1 MATENKEKIL
11 VIEDEA
17 LVARELEHR
26 LTKMGW
32 EVVGI
37 AYGDDA
43 IELAMETQPDL
54 LLTDIHLKNGV
65 DGIEV
70 AQKICE
76 EIDVPVVFL
85 TAYSDDQTVA
95 KAKLAT
101 PFGYIIK
108 PVENRELQ
116 ITIEM
121 ALYKFRIDKE
131 LKETQQLLQTALT
144 CIGSA
149 LVFVDDAGRVLN
161 VNKDAIRLLG
171 NTDAIGRNCQDL
183 LSLADG
189 SSVLKTIDAA
199 LHEKGIARL
208 SPFVIQVADQEM
220 KLVDGIVGPMD
231 AGGVL
236 MLRELAEINDS
247 VEMLG
252 APNDL
257 LANLGSEALIPTESA
272 LCQMLISPYGVEGAE
287 ANKIIE
293 KLSRQFDQH
302 VRSTDLV
309 SVFAGSLLSVS
320 MPYTSILEG
329 EQIAKTLLQEIN
341 SNVNIDEKIHFSI
354 GLAYSTA
361 GDKQPLELFRRTTVA
376 LNNARSAG
384 GSNIVVWDEG
394 LDEAIANRTS
404 EIRMER
410 ESHNVVLLWN
420 VMNVLSRAEDVETLS
435 QGFCEHMFPFFNF
448 TRIALLTRKNEA
460 LVTITG
466 FVQGEG
472 EVSSVAELNLS
483 AAEFQ
488 LINSLLGD
496 GSGFA
501 EQDQTWLFGL
511 GSERVLF
518 LDPVDAKDRAQT
530 DFLRTLVDYF
540 STGMSRFELLP
551 DIDPTDDF
559 FKVGDLVYRS
569 PQLASIVESIRLVAP
584 TDATVLITGDTGTG
598 KEMFAKYLHDLSPRS
613 DKPFIIVDCGAI
625 VSSLI
630 ESELFGHVRGA
641 FTGADKNFS
650 GRLKEADG
658 GTVLLDEIGELPL
671 DVQIKLLRFVQNRE
685 IVAVGTTEN
694 LTVDTRVIAATNKD
708 IKKMVE
714 EGTFRE
720 DLYYRLN
727 VFAIETPRLK
737 DRHEDILL
745 LAEHYLD
752 LYSQRYGKRSLG
764 FSRDAEQALLQYE
777 WPGNVRE
784 LINVINRAVILC
796 KDLSVNPIHLGLFS
810 TTEEPPTAKPDG
822 QTSLLERIRELVDC
836 SLAMKPDLP
845 PVGLWLEED
854 LILTSLEDNSRILSR
869 AATSLGIPEST
880 LRRKVGRLR
889 DTYGSVLPERPKGWF
904 DANRMLAEL
913 SGISKERRIP
923 VLDLACQSL
932 AKEIESRNL
941 LRQDAATLM
950 GVSVPTYRKLIG

>member
-1 MATENKEKIL
+1 MASDEKEKIL

-17 LVARELEHR
+17 LVARELKSR
-26 LTKMGW
+26 LIRMGW
-32 EVVGI
+32 DVVGI
-37 AYGDDA
+37 AYGDEA
-43 IELAMETQPDL
+43 IELARETQPDL

-76 EIDVPVVFL
+76 EIDIPVVFL

-95 KAKLAT
+95 KAKLVT
-101 PFGYIIK
+101 PFGFIIK

-116 ITIEM
+116 ITIDM

-149 LVFVDDAGRVLN
+149 LVFVDAAGHVLN
-161 VNKDAIRLLG
+161 VNKDAIELLG
-171 NTDAIGRNCQDL
+171 ETDAIGRKWQDL
-183 LSLADG
+183 LSLVHG
-189 SSVLKTIDAA
+189 SSVLKTINTA
-199 LHEKGIARL
+199 LDKKVIARL
-208 SPFVIQVADQEM
+208 SPFVMQVAEHEM

-236 MLRELAEINDS
+236 ILRELAEFNDS
-247 VEMLG
+247 VEMLA

-257 LANLGSEALIPTESA
+257 LASLGPEVLVPTETS
-272 LCQMLISPYGVEGAE
+272 LCQMLISPDGVDGNE
-287 ANKIIE
+287 ADKIIE
-293 KLSRQFDQH
+293 KLSHQLNQY

-329 EQIAKTLLQEIN
+329 EKIAKTLLQEIN
-341 SNVNIDEKIHFSI
+341 SNTGIGEKNRFSV
-354 GLAYSTA
+354 GLAYSIA
-361 GDKQPLELFRRTTVA
+361 GDQQPLELFRRTTMA
-376 LNNARSAG
+376 LNNALSTG
-384 GSNIVVWDEG
+384 GNKVVVWNEDFEKV
-394 LDEAIANRTS
+394 IASRTN
-404 EIRMER
+404 EIQMEL

-420 VMNVLSRAEDVETLS
+420 VMNVLSRAEDVESLCR
-435 QGFCEHMFPFFNF
+435 GFCEHMFHFFNF
-448 TRIALLTRKNEA
+448 NRIALLTRVNESVLA
-460 LVTITG
+460 VAA

-472 EVSSVAELNLS
+472 KVDSVSDLGLS

-488 LINSLLGD
+488 LINSLMID
-496 GSGFA
+496 GSGDA
-501 EQDQTWLFGL
+501 KLDKTWLFDL

-518 LDPVDAKDRAQT
+518 LDPVEPNEPAQSE
-530 DFLRTLVDYF
+530 FLRSLVAYF
-540 STGMSRFELLP
+540 SAGMSRFELVP
-551 DIDPTDDF
+551 EPEPEDDF

-569 PQLASIVESIRLVAP
+569 PQLGSIIESIKLVAP

-598 KEMFAKYLHDLSPRS
+598 KEMFAKYVHDLSPRS
-613 DKPFIIVDCGAI
+613 DKPFIIVDCGTI
-625 VSSLI
+625 VGSLI

-671 DVQIKLLRFVQNRE
+671 DVQIKLLRFVQDRE
-685 IVAVGTTEN
+685 IAPVGTSEY
-694 LTVDTRVIAATNKD
+694 LSVDTRIIAATNKD
-708 IKKMVE
+708 LKKMVE

-737 DRHEDILL
+737 DRQEDILL

-752 LYSQRYGKRSLG
+752 LYSRRYSKGPLS
-764 FSRDAEQALLQYE
+764 FSADAEQAMLQHE

-784 LINVINRAVILC
+784 LINVVNRAVILC
-796 KDLSVNPIHLGLFS
+796 KESSVNQIHLGLFS
-810 TTEEPPTAKPDG
+810 KTEGLPAVKPVG
-822 QTSLLERIRELVDC
+822 QVSLRERIRELVDR
-836 SLAMKPDLP
+836 SLGMKPDLP
-845 PVGLWLEED
+845 PIGQWLEED
-854 LILTSLEDNSRILSR
+854 LILTSIEDNSRILSR
-869 AATSLGIPEST
+869 AATSLGIAETT
-880 LRRKVGRLR
+880 LRRKVGRLK
-889 DTYGSVLPERPKGWF
+889 DTYGNPGPERPQGWI
-904 DANRMLAEL
+904 DANKMLQEL
-913 SGISKERRIP
+913 LDLAKERRIP
-923 VLDLACQSL
+923 VLDLASRTL
-932 AKEIESRNL
+932 AKEIESRHI
-941 LRQDAATLM
+941 LRQDAARLM
-950 GVSVPTYRKLIG
+950 GVSMPTYRKLIG